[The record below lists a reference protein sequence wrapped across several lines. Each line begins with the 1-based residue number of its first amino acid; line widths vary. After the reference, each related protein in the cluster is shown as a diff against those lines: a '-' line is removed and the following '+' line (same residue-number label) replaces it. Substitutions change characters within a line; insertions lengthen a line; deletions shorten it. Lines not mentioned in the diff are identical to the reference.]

1 MKANVKRS
9 TVVVAFA
16 IAICADLL
24 QIGLAPLLAEG
35 FASPFEDFVDIFAC
49 VILTTLLG
57 WHLSF
62 LPSFLVKL
70 FPVWDLAPTWTI
82 AVLIATR
89 GYWKG
94 MTGNGQPPV
103 INEQKGRVVD
113 VEASV
118 EGQTDGA
125 STKERQPGI

>member
-9 TVVVAFA
+9 TVIVAFA

-35 FASPFEDFVDIFAC
+35 FVSPFEDFVDVVAC
-49 VILTTLLG
+49 IILTTLLG

-89 GYWKG
+89 AYWKG
-94 MTGNGQPPV
+94 MAGNAQPPV
-103 INEQKGRVVD
+103 IHEQKGRVVD

-118 EGQTDGA
+118 QPQSDVA
-125 STKERQPGI
+125 STKQG